1 MGKPIS
7 LKMRWIIVTLH
18 RHWLGPKLPLKSI
31 CKKLHVSLTSA
42 KNWVKVYDETGEVE
56 EIALSGRP
64 KITGPKE
71 DQLIKS
77 LSLSNPEA
85 SAQEISNQLKSM
97 GTVASATTVRRRLAS
112 YGMVYNRPISKP
124 LLTKKHRSERVAFA
138 RRNKSTNWNSV
149 LFTDKSTFQLSAN
162 PEKMWMRRR
171 KKLFVRRVKHPQ
183 KIHAWGSFSNS
194 GFGDLVLFTGTLN
207 AIKLIDIYNT
217 ALLPSSNFLFDENWT
232 LQEDNDPKHT
242 SKLAKKLERKE
253 FN

>member
-18 RHWLGPKLPLKSI
+18 RHWLGPKLPLKFI

-56 EIALSGRP
+56 EIALSGRS

-124 LLTKKHRSERVAFA
+124 LLTKKHQSERVAFA

-149 LFTDKSTFQLSAN
+149 LFTDESTFQLSAN